1 MAYQEERFKTAE
13 ERNARWQQLREQG
26 TAHVVRYS
34 VSVAG
39 DLHPELDRF
48 LGRTVGHMEFVVA
61 WPTN

>member
-1 MAYQEERFKTAE
+1 MAYQEERFKPAE

-34 VSVAG
+34 VSVAA
-39 DLHPELDRF
+39 LDCDRVK
-48 LGRTVGHMEFVVA
+48 GKDGPGHVEFIVA